1 MERIQGYGTFILW
14 QTELFNMINKYIFS
28 NKEFFSLNLDYFNHT
43 NKNFKYKFSGK
54 PNQSTIL
61 NNNI

>member
-1 MERIQGYGTFILW
+1 
-14 QTELFNMINKYIFS
+14 MINKYIFS
-28 NKEFFSLNLDYFNHT
+28 NKEFLSLNLDYFNHT

-61 NNNI
+61 NNNILKKLKISKN